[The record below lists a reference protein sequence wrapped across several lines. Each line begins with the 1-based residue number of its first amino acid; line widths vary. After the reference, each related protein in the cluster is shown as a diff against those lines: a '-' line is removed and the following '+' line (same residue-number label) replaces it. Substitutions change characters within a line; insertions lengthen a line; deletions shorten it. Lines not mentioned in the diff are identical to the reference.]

1 MKKLKRSTL
10 CKTLAVILFLALCL
24 SFAAGALSV
33 GMLYSA
39 GWYSR
44 GTEAARELLAENLCQ
59 NEAWL
64 IADRLLPINDDGE
77 PNAYLATDDNYRYEI
92 FDSSGTL
99 RFSTYAGE
107 ETLSTVTVP
116 GSNWYPYSAFPEGE
130 LWGEEDAASDGEN
143 ANAEISEPLPTPL
156 PAGVTPVPVPTESA
170 ADDAA
175 LQKTEETQ
183 TDIQP
188 AKPILALTPAPVPT
202 PRSIETWT
210 SSGDIYSRGRTVN
223 FTVTCYLLRDMKARD
238 NAAFQT
244 RCFDFA
250 SARSRE
256 LIITAIGSLL
266 LAILFF
272 VFLMAAA
279 GHRKDTDEITP
290 RLTEKIP
297 FDLFTAFVVL
307 AGFAVLTYFFDTM
320 ERASRSYDIVLS
332 LILAALLLCAAVL
345 LALWWCMS
353 LAVRVKTGGLVRGT
367 LCYKLLRFLGRAV
380 RAVWGWG
387 KMIVTSIPLIWR
399 GMLILCGAEFIGFLI
414 LAMSYSGAGPI
425 GFFINLFVFF
435 PLALWALISAKKLRT
450 GASEIAKGN
459 TAYRIN
465 TKYLFGEFRRH
476 AEDLNAIQSGISR
489 AVEARLRSER
499 MKTELITNVSH
510 DIKTPLTSIVSYV
523 DLLSKEK
530 IDNEKA
536 KEYIE
541 VLQRQS
547 ARLKKLTDDLVE
559 ASKASSGALPVTIE
573 DCDLAVM
580 LDQTA
585 GEYGEKLAEKGLT
598 LVVRKGEGSV
608 PVRADVRH
616 TQRIFDNLMG
626 NILKYA
632 LPGTRVYLE
641 LAEGKT
647 GPAVIFRNTSRN
659 ELALS
664 AEELTERFVRGDASR
679 SSEGS
684 GLGLSIAR
692 SLSELQGGSLAVTV
706 DGDLFKVTLCFGK

>member
-1 MKKLKRSTL
+1 MKTLKGSTL
-10 CKTLAVILFLALCL
+10 CKTLAVILFLALFL
-24 SFAAGALSV
+24 SFAAGALSF

-39 GWYSR
+39 GYYSR
-44 GTEAARELLAENLCQ
+44 GAEAAREMLAENLCR

-64 IADRLLPINDDGE
+64 IADRLLPISDDGE

-99 RFSTYAGE
+99 RFSTYNGE

-130 LWGEEDAASDGEN
+130 LWGEESAASDTGS
-143 ANAEISEPLPTPL
+143 ADAALTEPLPTPL
-156 PAGVTPVPVPTESA
+156 PAGVTPVPMPTEP
-170 ADDAA
+170 ADEDAE
-175 LQKTEETQ
+175 LSNIEDTP

-188 AKPILALTPAPVPT
+188 AKPLPTVTPDPMPT
-202 PRSIETWT
+202 PHVTT
-210 SSGDIYSRGRTVN
+210 PGDVYSRGQTVN

-238 NAAFQT
+238 NAAFQV

-250 SARSRE
+250 AAHSRE
-256 LIITAIGSLL
+256 LVITAIGSLL
-266 LAILFF
+266 LAILLFA
-272 VFLMAAA
+272 FLMAAA
-279 GHRKDTDEITP
+279 GHRKGTDAITP

-297 FDLFTAFVVL
+297 FDLFTAAVAL
-307 AGFAVLTYFFDTM
+307 AGFAFLAYFDDM
-320 ERASRSYDIVLS
+320 MDRASRSYDIVLL
-332 LILAALLLCAAVL
+332 LILAGLLLCAAVL

-353 LAVRVKTGGLVRGT
+353 LAVRVKMGGIIRGT
-367 LCYKLLRFLGRAV
+367 LCYKLLRFLRRAA

-399 GMLILCGAEFIGFLI
+399 GMLILCGAEFVGFLL
-414 LAMSYSGAGPI
+414 LAMSDSEAGPI

-435 PLALWALISAKKLRT
+435 PLALLALISAKKLRT

-459 TAYRIN
+459 TAYRID

-489 AVEARLRSER
+489 AVDARLRSER

-510 DIKTPLTSIVSYV
+510 DIKTPLTSIISYV
-523 DLLSKEK
+523 DLLSKEE
-530 IDNEKA
+530 IENEKA
-536 KEYIE
+536 REYIE

-559 ASKASSGALPVTIE
+559 ASKASSGVLPVTIE

-580 LDQTA
+580 LDQAA

-692 SLSELQGGSLAVTV
+692 SLAELQGGSLAVTV

>member
-1 MKKLKRSTL
+1 MKTLKGSTL
-10 CKTLAVILFLALCL
+10 CKTLAVILFLALFL
-24 SFAAGALSV
+24 GFAAGALGV

-39 GWYSR
+39 GYYSR
-44 GTEAARELLAENLCQ
+44 GAEAAREMLAENLCR

-99 RFSTYAGE
+99 RFSTYNGE

-116 GSNWYPYSAFPEGE
+116 GSNWYPYYAFPEGE
-130 LWGEEDAASDGEN
+130 LWGEENAASDGEN

-175 LQKTEETQ
+175 LQKTEETP

-188 AKPILALTPAPVPT
+188 AKPLPTVTPDPMPT
-202 PRSIETWT
+202 PHVVTP
-210 SSGDIYSRGRTVN
+210 GDVYARGRTVN

-238 NAAFQT
+238 NAAFQV

-250 SARSRE
+250 AAHSRE
-256 LIITAIGSLL
+256 LVITAIGSLL
-266 LAILFF
+266 LAILLFA
-272 VFLMAAA
+272 FLMAAA
-279 GHRKDTDEITP
+279 GHRKGADAITP

-297 FDLFTAFVVL
+297 FDLFTAAVAL
-307 AGFAVLTYFFDTM
+307 AGFAALAYFSDTM
-320 ERASRSYDIVLS
+320 ERASRSYDIVLL
-332 LILAALLLCAAVL
+332 LILAALLFCAAVL

-353 LAVRVKTGGLVRGT
+353 LAVRVKMGGLVRGT
-367 LCYKLLRFLGRAV
+367 LCYKLLRFLGRAA

-399 GMLILCGAEFIGFLI
+399 GMLILCGAEFVGFLI
-414 LAMSYSGAGPI
+414 LAMNDRRAGPV
-425 GFFINLFVFF
+425 GFFINLFLFF
-435 PLALWALISAKKLRT
+435 PLALWALINARKLRT

-459 TAYRIN
+459 TAYRID

-489 AVEARLRSER
+489 AVDARLRSER

-510 DIKTPLTSIVSYV
+510 DIKTPLTSIISYV
-523 DLLSKEK
+523 DLLSKEE
-530 IDNEKA
+530 IENEKA
-536 KEYIE
+536 REYLE

-573 DCDLAVM
+573 DCDLSVM

-585 GEYGEKLAEKGLT
+585 GEYGEKLTEKGLT

-641 LAEGKT
+641 LTEGES
-647 GPAVIFRNTSRN
+647 GPAVIFRNTSRS
-659 ELALS
+659 ELELS

-692 SLSELQGGSLAVTV
+692 SLAELQGGSLAVTV
-706 DGDLFKVTLCFGK
+706 DGDLFKVTLGFTR

>member
-1 MKKLKRSTL
+1 MKTLKGSTL
-10 CKTLAVILFLALCL
+10 CKTLAVILFLALFL
-24 SFAAGALSV
+24 GFAAGALGV

-39 GWYSR
+39 GYYSR
-44 GTEAARELLAENLCQ
+44 GMEAAREMLTENLCQ

-92 FDSSGTL
+92 FDSSGAL
-99 RFSTYAGE
+99 RFSTYNGE

-116 GSNWYPYSAFPEGE
+116 GSNWYPYYAFPEGE
-130 LWGEEDAASDGEN
+130 LWGEENAASDTGS
-143 ANAEISEPLPTPL
+143 ADAPQTEPLPTPL
-156 PAGVTPVPVPTESA
+156 PAGVTPVPMPTESVT
-170 ADDAA
+170 ADTA
-175 LQKTEETQ
+175 LQKTEETP

-188 AKPILALTPAPVPT
+188 AKPLPTVTPDPMPT
-202 PRSIETWT
+202 PHVVTP
-210 SSGDIYSRGRTVN
+210 GDVYSRGRTVN

-238 NAAFQT
+238 NAMFQV

-250 SARSRE
+250 AAHSRE
-256 LIITAIGSLL
+256 LVITAIVSGL
-266 LAILFF
+266 LAILLFA
-272 VFLMAAA
+272 FLMAAA
-279 GHRKDTDEITP
+279 GHRKGADAITP

-297 FDLFTAFVVL
+297 FDLFTAAVAL
-307 AGFAVLTYFFDTM
+307 AGFAFLAYFDNM
-320 ERASRSYDIVLS
+320 MDRASRSYDIVLL
-332 LILAALLLCAAVL
+332 LILAGLLLCAAVL

-353 LAVRVKTGGLVRGT
+353 LAVRVKMGGLVRGT

-435 PLALWALISAKKLRT
+435 PLALLALISAKKLRT

-459 TAYRIN
+459 TAYRID

-489 AVEARLRSER
+489 AVDARLRSER

-510 DIKTPLTSIVSYV
+510 DIKTPLTSIISYV
-523 DLLSKEK
+523 DLLSKEE
-530 IDNEKA
+530 IENEKA
-536 KEYIE
+536 REYVE

-573 DCDLAVM
+573 DCDLSVM

-585 GEYGEKLAEKGLT
+585 GEYGEKLTEKGLT

-641 LAEGKT
+641 LAEGEN
-647 GPAVIFRNTSRN
+647 GPAVIFRNTSRS
-659 ELALS
+659 ELELS

-692 SLSELQGGSLAVTV
+692 SLAELQGGSLAVTV
-706 DGDLFKVTLCFGK
+706 DGDLFKVTLGFTR

>member
-1 MKKLKRSTL
+1 MKTLKGSTL
-10 CKTLAVILFLALCL
+10 CKTLAVILFLALFL
-24 SFAAGALSV
+24 SFAAGALSF

-39 GWYSR
+39 GYYSR
-44 GTEAARELLAENLCQ
+44 GAEAAREMLAENLCR

-64 IADRLLPINDDGE
+64 IADRLLPISDDGE

-99 RFSTYAGE
+99 RFSTYNGE

-130 LWGEEDAASDGEN
+130 LWGEESAASDTGS
-143 ANAEISEPLPTPL
+143 ADAALTEPLPTPL
-156 PAGVTPVPVPTESA
+156 PAGVTPVPMPTEP
-170 ADDAA
+170 ADEDAE
-175 LQKTEETQ
+175 LSNIEDTP

-188 AKPILALTPAPVPT
+188 AKPLPTVTPDPMPT
-202 PRSIETWT
+202 PHVTT
-210 SSGDIYSRGRTVN
+210 PGDVYSRGQTVN

-238 NAAFQT
+238 NAAFQV

-250 SARSRE
+250 AAHSRE
-256 LIITAIGSLL
+256 LVITAIGSLL
-266 LAILFF
+266 LAILLFA
-272 VFLMAAA
+272 FLMAAA
-279 GHRKDTDEITP
+279 GHRKGTDAITP

-297 FDLFTAFVVL
+297 FDLFTAAVAL
-307 AGFAVLTYFFDTM
+307 AGFAFLAYFDDM
-320 ERASRSYDIVLS
+320 MDRASRSYDIVLL
-332 LILAALLLCAAVL
+332 LILAGLLLCAAVL

-353 LAVRVKTGGLVRGT
+353 LAVRVKMGGIIRGT
-367 LCYKLLRFLGRAV
+367 LCYKLLRFLRRAA

-399 GMLILCGAEFIGFLI
+399 GMLILCGAEFVGFLL
-414 LAMSYSGAGPI
+414 LAMSDSEAGPI

-435 PLALWALISAKKLRT
+435 PLALLALISAKKLRT

-459 TAYRIN
+459 TAYRID

-510 DIKTPLTSIVSYV
+510 DIKTPLTSIISYV
-523 DLLSKEK
+523 DLLSKEE
-530 IDNEKA
+530 IGSEQA
-536 KEYIE
+536 KEYVE
-541 VLQRQS
+541 VLRRQS

-559 ASKASSGALPVTIE
+559 ASKASSGVLAVTIE
-573 DCDLAVM
+573 DCDLSVM

-585 GEYGEKLAEKGLT
+585 GEYGEKLAEKELE
-598 LVVRKGEGSV
+598 LVLRKPEKEV
-608 PVRADVRH
+608 MARADARH
-616 TQRIFDNLMG
+616 TQRIFDNLMS

-641 LAEGKT
+641 LKEDEN
-647 GPAVIFRNTSRN
+647 GPAVIFRNTSRS
-659 ELALS
+659 EIVQS
-664 AEELTERFVRGDASR
+664 PEELTERFVRGDASR

-692 SLSELQGGSLAVTV
+692 SLAELQGGSLAVTV
-706 DGDLFKVTLCFGK
+706 DGDLFKVTLGFAGR

>member
-1 MKKLKRSTL
+1 MKTLKGSTL
-10 CKTLAVILFLALCL
+10 CKTLAVILFLALFL
-24 SFAAGALSV
+24 GFAAGALGV

-39 GWYSR
+39 GYYSR
-44 GTEAARELLAENLCQ
+44 GAEAAREMLTENLCR

-64 IADRLLPINDDGE
+64 IADRLLPISDDGE

-99 RFSTYAGE
+99 RFSTYNGE

-116 GSNWYPYSAFPEGE
+116 GSNWYPYYAFPEGE
-130 LWGEEDAASDGEN
+130 LWGEENAASDTGS
-143 ANAEISEPLPTPL
+143 ADAPQTEPMPTPL
-156 PAGVTPVPVPTESA
+156 PAGVTPVPAPTEP
-170 ADDAA
+170 ADEDAE
-175 LQKTEETQ
+175 LSNIEDTP

-188 AKPILALTPAPVPT
+188 ADPIPALTPAPVPT

-238 NAAFQT
+238 NAAFQV

-250 SARSRE
+250 AAHSRE
-256 LIITAIGSLL
+256 MMIAAIGSGL

-272 VFLMAAA
+272 AFLMAAA
-279 GHRKDTDEITP
+279 GHRKGADAITP

-297 FDLFTAFVVL
+297 FDLFTAAVAL
-307 AGFAVLTYFFDTM
+307 AGFAFLAYFDDM
-320 ERASRSYDIVLS
+320 MDRASRSYDIVLL
-332 LILAALLLCAAVL
+332 LILAGLLLCAAVL

-353 LAVRVKTGGLVRGT
+353 LAVRVKMGGIIRGT
-367 LCYKLLRFLGRAV
+367 LCYKLLRFLRHAV
-380 RAVWGWG
+380 RALWGWG

-399 GMLILCGAEFIGFLI
+399 GMLILCGAEFVGLLI
-414 LAMSYSGAGPI
+414 LAMSDSGAGPI

-435 PLALWALISAKKLRT
+435 PLALLALISAKKLRT
-450 GASEIAKGN
+450 GPSEIAKGN
-459 TAYRIN
+459 TAYRID

-489 AVEARLRSER
+489 AVDARLRSER

-510 DIKTPLTSIVSYV
+510 DIKTPLTSIISYV
-523 DLLSKEK
+523 DLLSKEE
-530 IDNEKA
+530 IENEKA
-536 KEYIE
+536 REYLE

-573 DCDLAVM
+573 DCDLSVM

-585 GEYGEKLAEKGLT
+585 GEYGEKLTEKGLT

-641 LAEGKT
+641 LTEGES
-647 GPAVIFRNTSRN
+647 GPAVIFRNTSRS
-659 ELALS
+659 ELKLS

-692 SLSELQGGSLAVTV
+692 SLAELQGGSLAVTV
-706 DGDLFKVTLCFGK
+706 DGDLFKVTLGFTR

>member
-1 MKKLKRSTL
+1 MKRLKESAL
-10 CKTLAVILFLALCL
+10 CKTIAVILFLALCL
-24 SFAAGALSV
+24 SFAAGALAV

-39 GWYSR
+39 GYYSR
-44 GTEAARELLAENLCQ
+44 GAEAAREMLTENLCR

-92 FDSSGTL
+92 FDSSGRL
-99 RFSTYAGE
+99 RFSTYNGE

-130 LWGEEDAASDGEN
+130 LWGEEDAASDTGS
-143 ANAEISEPLPTPL
+143 ADAALTEPLPTPL
-156 PAGVTPVPVPTESA
+156 PAGVTPVPAPTESVT
-170 ADDAA
+170 ADTA
-175 LQKTEETQ
+175 LQKTEETP

-188 AKPILALTPAPVPT
+188 AKPLPTVTPDPMPT
-202 PRSIETWT
+202 PQVVTP
-210 SSGDIYSRGRTVN
+210 GDV

-238 NAAFQT
+238 NAMFQV

-250 SARSRE
+250 AAHSRE
-256 LIITAIGSLL
+256 LVITVIGSLL
-266 LAILFF
+266 LAILLF

-279 GHRKDTDEITP
+279 GHRKGTDAITP

-297 FDLFTAFVVL
+297 FDLFTAAVAI
-307 AGFAVLTYFFDTM
+307 AGFAALAYFSDTM
-320 ERASRSYDIVLS
+320 ERASRSYDIVL
-332 LILAALLLCAAVL
+332 LMILAGLLLCAAVL

-353 LAVRVKTGGLVRGT
+353 LAVRVKMGGIIRGT
-367 LCYKLLRFLGRAV
+367 LCYKLLRFLWRAA

-399 GMLILCGAEFIGFLI
+399 GMLILCGAEFVGFLI
-414 LAMSYSGAGPI
+414 LAMNDRRAGPI

-435 PLALWALISAKKLRT
+435 PLALWALISAKKLRG
-450 GASEIAKGN
+450 GAREIANGN
-459 TAYRIN
+459 TQYRVD

-489 AVEARLRSER
+489 AVDAKLRSER

-692 SLSELQGGSLAVTV
+692 SLAELQGGSLAVTV
-706 DGDLFKVTLCFGK
+706 DGDLFKVTLGFTR

>member
-1 MKKLKRSTL
+1 MKTLKGSTL
-10 CKTLAVILFLALCL
+10 CKTLAVILFLALFL
-24 SFAAGALSV
+24 GFAAGALSF

-39 GWYSR
+39 GYYSR
-44 GTEAARELLAENLCQ
+44 GAEAAREMLAENLCR

-92 FDSSGTL
+92 FDSSGAL
-99 RFSTYAGE
+99 RFSTYNGE

-116 GSNWYPYSAFPEGE
+116 GSNWYPYYAFPEGE
-130 LWGEEDAASDGEN
+130 LWGEESAASDTGS
-143 ANAEISEPLPTPL
+143 ADAPQTEPLPTPL
-156 PAGVTPVPVPTESA
+156 PAGVTPVPSPTESVT
-170 ADDAA
+170 ADTA
-175 LQKTEETQ
+175 LQKTEETP

-188 AKPILALTPAPVPT
+188 AKPLPTVTPDPMPT
-202 PRSIETWT
+202 PQVT
-210 SSGDIYSRGRTVN
+210 SPGDVYSRGRTVN

-238 NAAFQT
+238 NAAFQV

-250 SARSRE
+250 AAHSRE
-256 LIITAIGSLL
+256 LVITAIGSLL
-266 LAILFF
+266 LAILLFA
-272 VFLMAAA
+272 FLMAAA
-279 GHRKDTDEITP
+279 GHRKGTDAITP

-297 FDLFTAFVVL
+297 FDLFTAAVAL
-307 AGFAVLTYFFDTM
+307 AGFAFLAYFDDM
-320 ERASRSYDIVLS
+320 MDRASRSYDIVL
-332 LILAALLLCAAVL
+332 LMILAGLLLCAAVL

-353 LAVRVKTGGLVRGT
+353 LAVRVKTGGMIRGT

-387 KMIVTSIPLIWR
+387 KMIVTAIPLIWR

-435 PLALWALISAKKLRT
+435 PLALLALISAKKLRT

-459 TAYRIN
+459 TAYRID

-489 AVEARLRSER
+489 AVDARLRSER

-510 DIKTPLTSIVSYV
+510 DIKTPLTSIISYV
-523 DLLSKEK
+523 DLLSKEE
-530 IDNEKA
+530 IENEKA
-536 KEYIE
+536 REYLE

-573 DCDLAVM
+573 DCDLSVM

-585 GEYGEKLAEKGLT
+585 GEYGEKLTEKGLT

-641 LAEGKT
+641 LTEGES
-647 GPAVIFRNTSRN
+647 GPAVIFRNTSRS
-659 ELALS
+659 ELKLS

-692 SLSELQGGSLAVTV
+692 SLAELQGGSLAVTV
-706 DGDLFKVTLCFGK
+706 DGDLFKVTLGFTR

>member
-1 MKKLKRSTL
+1 MKRLKESAL
-10 CKTLAVILFLALCL
+10 CKTIAVILFLALFL
-24 SFAAGALSV
+24 GFAAGALGV

-39 GWYSR
+39 GYYSR
-44 GTEAARELLAENLCQ
+44 GMEAAREMLAENLCR

-99 RFSTYAGE
+99 RFSTYNGE

-116 GSNWYPYSAFPEGE
+116 GSNWYPYYAFPEGE
-130 LWGEEDAASDGEN
+130 LWGEESAASDTGS
-143 ANAEISEPLPTPL
+143 ADAPQTEPLPTPL

-175 LQKTEETQ
+175 LQKTEETP

-188 AKPILALTPAPVPT
+188 AKPLPTVTPDPMPT
-202 PRSIETWT
+202 PQVT
-210 SSGDIYSRGRTVN
+210 SPGDVYSRGRTVN

-238 NAAFQT
+238 NAAFQV

-250 SARSRE
+250 AAHSRE
-256 LIITAIGSLL
+256 LVITAIGSGL
-266 LAILFF
+266 LAILLF

-279 GHRKDTDEITP
+279 GHRKGADAITP

-297 FDLFTAFVVL
+297 FDLFTAAVAI
-307 AGFAVLTYFFDTM
+307 AGFAFLAYFDDM
-320 ERASRSYDIVLS
+320 MDRASRSYDIVL
-332 LILAALLLCAAVL
+332 LMILAGLLLCAAVL

-353 LAVRVKTGGLVRGT
+353 LAVRVKTGGMIRGT

-387 KMIVTSIPLIWR
+387 KMIVTAIPLIWR

-435 PLALWALISAKKLRT
+435 PLALLALISAKKLRT

-459 TAYRIN
+459 TAYRID

-489 AVEARLRSER
+489 AVDARLRSER

-510 DIKTPLTSIVSYV
+510 DIKTPLTSIISYV
-523 DLLSKEK
+523 DLLSKEE
-530 IDNEKA
+530 IENEKA
-536 KEYIE
+536 REYLE

-573 DCDLAVM
+573 DCDLSVM

-585 GEYGEKLAEKGLT
+585 GEYGEKLTEKGLT

-641 LAEGKT
+641 LTEGES
-647 GPAVIFRNTSRN
+647 GPAVIFRNTSRS
-659 ELALS
+659 ELKLS

-692 SLSELQGGSLAVTV
+692 SLAELQGGSLAVTV
-706 DGDLFKVTLCFGK
+706 DGDLFKVTLGFTR

>member
-1 MKKLKRSTL
+1 MKRLKESAL
-10 CKTLAVILFLALCL
+10 CKTIAVILFLALCL
-24 SFAAGALSV
+24 SFAGGALAV

-39 GWYSR
+39 GYYSR
-44 GTEAARELLAENLCQ
+44 GAEAAREMLTENLCR

-92 FDSSGTL
+92 FDSSGRL
-99 RFSTYAGE
+99 RFSTYRGE

-116 GSNWYPYSAFPEGE
+116 GSNWYPYYSFPEGE
-130 LWGEEDAASDGEN
+130 LWGEEGAAADTGSADAALT
-143 ANAEISEPLPTPL
+143 EPLPTPL
-156 PAGVTPVPVPTESA
+156 PAGVTPVPAPTESA

-175 LQKTEETQ
+175 LQKTEETP

-188 AKPILALTPAPVPT
+188 AKPLLTVTPAPMPT
-202 PRSIETWT
+202 PQVT
-210 SSGDIYSRGRTVN
+210 SPGDVYARGRTVS

-238 NAAFQT
+238 NAAFQV
-244 RCFDFA
+244 RSFDFA
-250 SARSRE
+250 AAHSRE
-256 LIITAIGSLL
+256 LVITAIVSLL
-266 LAILFF
+266 LAILLF

-279 GHRKDTDEITP
+279 GHRKGTDAITP

-297 FDLFTAFVVL
+297 FDLFTAAVAL
-307 AGFAVLTYFFDTM
+307 AGFVFLAYFDDM
-320 ERASRSYDIVLS
+320 MDRASRSYDIVLL

-353 LAVRVKTGGLVRGT
+353 LAVRVKMGGIIRGT
-367 LCYKLLRFLGRAV
+367 LCYKLLHFLRRAV
-380 RAVWGWG
+380 RALWGWG

-399 GMLILCGAEFIGFLI
+399 GMLILCGAEFVGLLI

-435 PLALWALISAKKLRT
+435 PLALLALISAKKLRT

-459 TAYRIN
+459 TAYRID

-489 AVEARLRSER
+489 AVDARLRSER

-510 DIKTPLTSIVSYV
+510 DIKTPLTSIISYV
-523 DLLSKEK
+523 DLLSKEE
-530 IDNEKA
+530 IENEKA
-536 KEYIE
+536 REYIE

-573 DCDLAVM
+573 SCDLGVM
-580 LDQTA
+580 LEQTA
-585 GEYGEKLAEKGLT
+585 GEYGERLAEKGLT
-598 LVVRKGEGSV
+598 LVVRKPEGSV
-608 PVRADVRH
+608 PVRADARH
-616 TQRIFDNLMG
+616 TQRIFDNLMN

-641 LAEGKT
+641 LAAEDG
-647 GPAVIFRNTSRN
+647 GAAVIFRNTSSR
-659 ELALS
+659 EIVQS
-664 AEELTERFVRGDASR
+664 PEELTERFVRGDAAR

-692 SLSELQGGSLAVTV
+692 SLAELQGGSLAVTV
-706 DGDLFKVTLCFGK
+706 DGDLFKVTLRFTK

>member
-1 MKKLKRSTL
+1 MKTLKGSTL
-10 CKTLAVILFLALCL
+10 CKTLAVILFLALFL
-24 SFAAGALSV
+24 GFAAGALSF

-39 GWYSR
+39 GYYSR
-44 GTEAARELLAENLCQ
+44 GAEAAREMLAENLCR

-92 FDSSGTL
+92 FDSSGAL
-99 RFSTYAGE
+99 RFSTYNGE

-116 GSNWYPYSAFPEGE
+116 GSNWYPYYAFPEGE
-130 LWGEEDAASDGEN
+130 LWGEESAASDTGS
-143 ANAEISEPLPTPL
+143 ADAPQTEPLPTPL
-156 PAGVTPVPVPTESA
+156 PAGVTPVPSPTESVT
-170 ADDAA
+170 ADTA
-175 LQKTEETQ
+175 LQKTEETP

-188 AKPILALTPAPVPT
+188 AKPLPTVTPDPMPT
-202 PRSIETWT
+202 PQVT
-210 SSGDIYSRGRTVN
+210 SPGDVYSRGRTVN

-238 NAAFQT
+238 NAAFQV

-250 SARSRE
+250 AAHSRE
-256 LIITAIGSLL
+256 LVITAIGSGL
-266 LAILFF
+266 LAILLF

-279 GHRKDTDEITP
+279 GHRKGADAITP

-297 FDLFTAFVVL
+297 FDLFTAAVAI
-307 AGFAVLTYFFDTM
+307 AGFAFLAYFDDM
-320 ERASRSYDIVLS
+320 MDRASRSYDIVL
-332 LILAALLLCAAVL
+332 LMILAGLLLCAAVL

-353 LAVRVKTGGLVRGT
+353 LAVRVKTGGMIRGT

-387 KMIVTSIPLIWR
+387 KMIVTAIPLIWR

-435 PLALWALISAKKLRT
+435 PLALLALISAKKLRT

-459 TAYRIN
+459 TAYRID

-489 AVEARLRSER
+489 AVDARLRSER

-510 DIKTPLTSIVSYV
+510 DIKTPLTSIISYV
-523 DLLSKEK
+523 DLLSKEE
-530 IDNEKA
+530 IENEKA
-536 KEYIE
+536 REYIE

-573 DCDLAVM
+573 SCDLGVM
-580 LDQTA
+580 LEQTA
-585 GEYGEKLAEKGLT
+585 GEYGERLAEKGLT
-598 LVVRKGEGSV
+598 LVVRKPEGSV
-608 PVRADVRH
+608 PVQADARH
-616 TQRIFDNLMG
+616 TQRIFDNLMN

-641 LAEGKT
+641 LAAEDG
-647 GPAVIFRNTSRN
+647 GAAVIFRNTSSR
-659 ELALS
+659 EIVQS
-664 AEELTERFVRGDASR
+664 PEELTERFVRGDAAR

-692 SLSELQGGSLAVTV
+692 SLAELQGGSLAVTV
-706 DGDLFKVTLCFGK
+706 DGDLFKVTLRCPK

>member
-1 MKKLKRSTL
+1 MKTLKGSTL
-10 CKTLAVILFLALCL
+10 CKTLAVILFLALFL
-24 SFAAGALSV
+24 GFAAGALSF

-39 GWYSR
+39 GYYSR
-44 GTEAARELLAENLCQ
+44 GAEAAREMLAENLCR

-92 FDSSGTL
+92 FDSSGAL
-99 RFSTYAGE
+99 RFSTYNGE

-116 GSNWYPYSAFPEGE
+116 GSNWYPYYAFPEGE
-130 LWGEEDAASDGEN
+130 LWGEESAASDTGS
-143 ANAEISEPLPTPL
+143 ADAPQTEPLPTPL
-156 PAGVTPVPVPTESA
+156 PAGVTPVPSPTESVT
-170 ADDAA
+170 ADTA
-175 LQKTEETQ
+175 LQKTEETP

-188 AKPILALTPAPVPT
+188 AKPLPTVTPDPMPT
-202 PRSIETWT
+202 PQVT
-210 SSGDIYSRGRTVN
+210 SPGDVYSRGRTVN

-238 NAAFQT
+238 NAAFQV

-250 SARSRE
+250 AAHSRE
-256 LIITAIGSLL
+256 LVITAIGSGL
-266 LAILFF
+266 LAILLF

-279 GHRKDTDEITP
+279 GHRKGADAITP

-297 FDLFTAFVVL
+297 FDLFTAAVAI
-307 AGFAVLTYFFDTM
+307 AGFAFLAYFDDM
-320 ERASRSYDIVLS
+320 MDRASRSYDIVL
-332 LILAALLLCAAVL
+332 LMILAGLLLCAAVL

-353 LAVRVKTGGLVRGT
+353 LAVRVKTGGMIRGT

-387 KMIVTSIPLIWR
+387 KMIVTAIPLIWR

-435 PLALWALISAKKLRT
+435 PLALLALISAKKLRT

-459 TAYRIN
+459 TAYRID

-489 AVEARLRSER
+489 AVDARLRSER

-510 DIKTPLTSIVSYV
+510 DIKTPLTSIISYV
-523 DLLSKEK
+523 DLLSKEE
-530 IDNEKA
+530 IENEKA
-536 KEYIE
+536 REYIE

-573 DCDLAVM
+573 SCDLGVM
-580 LDQTA
+580 LEQTA
-585 GEYGEKLAEKGLT
+585 GEYGERLAEKGLT
-598 LVVRKGEGSV
+598 LVVRKPEGSV
-608 PVRADVRH
+608 PVRADARH
-616 TQRIFDNLMG
+616 TQRIFDNLMN

-641 LAEGKT
+641 LAAEDG
-647 GPAVIFRNTSRN
+647 GAAVIFRNTSSR
-659 ELALS
+659 EIVQS
-664 AEELTERFVRGDASR
+664 PEELTERFVRGDAAR

-692 SLSELQGGSLAVTV
+692 SLAELQGGSLAVTV
-706 DGDLFKVTLCFGK
+706 DGDLFKVTLRFPK

>member
-1 MKKLKRSTL
+1 MKTLKGSTL
-10 CKTLAVILFLALCL
+10 CKTLAVVLFLALFL
-24 SFAAGALSV
+24 GFAAGALSF

-39 GWYSR
+39 GYYSR
-44 GTEAARELLAENLCQ
+44 GAEAAREMLAENLCR

-99 RFSTYAGE
+99 RFSTYNGE

-116 GSNWYPYSAFPEGE
+116 GSNWYPYYAFPEGE
-130 LWGEEDAASDGEN
+130 LSGEENAASDTGS
-143 ANAEISEPLPTPL
+143 ADAPQTEPLPTPL
-156 PAGVTPVPVPTESA
+156 PAGVTPVPTPTESVT
-170 ADDAA
+170 ADTA
-175 LQKTEETQ
+175 LQKTEETP

-188 AKPILALTPAPVPT
+188 AKPLPTVTPDPMPT
-202 PRSIETWT
+202 PHVVTP
-210 SSGDIYSRGRTVN
+210 GDVYSRGRTVN

-238 NAAFQT
+238 NAAFQV

-250 SARSRE
+250 AAHSRE
-256 LIITAIGSLL
+256 LVITAIGSLL
-266 LAILFF
+266 LAILLFA
-272 VFLMAAA
+272 FLMAAA
-279 GHRKDTDEITP
+279 GHRKGTDAITP

-297 FDLFTAFVVL
+297 FDLFTAAVAL
-307 AGFAVLTYFFDTM
+307 AGFAFLAYFDDM
-320 ERASRSYDIVLS
+320 MDRASRSYDIVLL
-332 LILAALLLCAAVL
+332 LILAGLLLCAAVL

-353 LAVRVKTGGLVRGT
+353 LAVRVKTGGLIRGT
-367 LCYKLLRFLGRAV
+367 LCYKLLRFLRRAV
-380 RAVWGWG
+380 RALWGWG

-399 GMLILCGAEFIGFLI
+399 GMLILCGAEFVGLLI
-414 LAMSYSGAGPI
+414 LAMSDSGAGPI

-435 PLALWALISAKKLRT
+435 PLALLALISAKKLRT

-459 TAYRIN
+459 TAYRID

-489 AVEARLRSER
+489 AVDARLRSER

-510 DIKTPLTSIVSYV
+510 DIKTPLTSIISYV
-523 DLLSKEK
+523 DLLSKEE
-530 IDNEKA
+530 IENEKA
-536 KEYIE
+536 REYLE

-573 DCDLAVM
+573 DCDLSVM

-585 GEYGEKLAEKGLT
+585 GEYGEKLTEKGLT

-641 LAEGKT
+641 LTEGES

-659 ELALS
+659 ELELS

-692 SLSELQGGSLAVTV
+692 SLAELQGGSLAVTV
-706 DGDLFKVTLCFGK
+706 DGDLFKVTLGFTR

>member
-1 MKKLKRSTL
+1 MKTLKGSTL
-10 CKTLAVILFLALCL
+10 CKTLAVILFLALFL
-24 SFAAGALSV
+24 GFAAGALSF

-39 GWYSR
+39 GYYSR
-44 GTEAARELLAENLCQ
+44 GAEAAREMLAENLCR

-64 IADRLLPINDDGE
+64 IADRLLPISDDGE

-99 RFSTYAGE
+99 RFSTYNGE

-130 LWGEEDAASDGEN
+130 LWGEESAASDTGS
-143 ANAEISEPLPTPL
+143 ADAALTEPLPTPL
-156 PAGVTPVPVPTESA
+156 PAGVTPVPAPTESVT
-170 ADDAA
+170 ADTA
-175 LQKTEETQ
+175 LQKTEETP

-188 AKPILALTPAPVPT
+188 AKPLPTVTPDPMPT
-202 PRSIETWT
+202 PHVTT
-210 SSGDIYSRGRTVN
+210 PGDVYSRGRTVN
-223 FTVTCYLLRDMKARD
+223 FTVTCYLLRDMKAWD
-238 NAAFQT
+238 SAAFQV

-250 SARSRE
+250 AAHSRE
-256 LIITAIGSLL
+256 LVITAIGSLL
-266 LAILFF
+266 LAILLFA
-272 VFLMAAA
+272 FLMAAA
-279 GHRKDTDEITP
+279 GHRKGTDAITP

-297 FDLFTAFVVL
+297 FDLFTAAVAL
-307 AGFAVLTYFFDTM
+307 AGFAFLAYFDDM
-320 ERASRSYDIVLS
+320 MDRASRSYDIVLL
-332 LILAALLLCAAVL
+332 LILAGLLLCAAVL

-353 LAVRVKTGGLVRGT
+353 LAVRVKMGGIIRGT
-367 LCYKLLRFLGRAV
+367 LCYKLLRFLRRAA
-380 RAVWGWG
+380 RALWGWG

-399 GMLILCGAEFIGFLI
+399 GMLILCGAEFVGFLL
-414 LAMSYSGAGPI
+414 LAMSDSEAGPI

-459 TAYRIN
+459 TAYRID

-489 AVEARLRSER
+489 AVDARLRSER

-510 DIKTPLTSIVSYV
+510 DIKTPLTSIISYV
-523 DLLSKEK
+523 DLLSKEE
-530 IDNEKA
+530 IENEKA
-536 KEYIE
+536 REYIE

-573 DCDLAVM
+573 DCDLSVM
-580 LDQTA
+580 LEQTA
-585 GEYGEKLAEKGLT
+585 GEYGERLAEKGLT
-598 LVVRKGEGSV
+598 LVVRKPEGSV
-608 PVRADVRH
+608 PVRADARH
-616 TQRIFDNLMG
+616 TQRIFDNLMN

-641 LAEGKT
+641 LAAEDG
-647 GPAVIFRNTSRN
+647 GAAVIFRNTSSR
-659 ELALS
+659 EIVQS
-664 AEELTERFVRGDASR
+664 PEELTERFVRGDAAR

-692 SLSELQGGSLAVTV
+692 SLAELQGGSLAVTV
-706 DGDLFKVTLCFGK
+706 DGDLFKVTLRFPK

>member
-1 MKKLKRSTL
+1 MKTLKGSTL
-10 CKTLAVILFLALCL
+10 CKTLAVILFLALFL
-24 SFAAGALSV
+24 GFAAGALSF

-39 GWYSR
+39 GYYSR
-44 GTEAARELLAENLCQ
+44 GAEAAREMLAENLCR

-99 RFSTYAGE
+99 RFSTYNGE

-116 GSNWYPYSAFPEGE
+116 GSNWYPYYAFPEGE
-130 LWGEEDAASDGEN
+130 LWGEESAASDTGS
-143 ANAEISEPLPTPL
+143 ADAPQTEPLPTPL
-156 PAGVTPVPVPTESA
+156 PAGVTPVPTPTESVT
-170 ADDAA
+170 ADTA
-175 LQKTEETQ
+175 LQKTEETP

-188 AKPILALTPAPVPT
+188 AKPLPTVTPDPMPT
-202 PRSIETWT
+202 PHVVTP
-210 SSGDIYSRGRTVN
+210 GDVYSRGRTVN

-238 NAAFQT
+238 NAAFQV

-250 SARSRE
+250 AAHSRE
-256 LIITAIGSLL
+256 LVITAIGSLL
-266 LAILFF
+266 LAILLFA
-272 VFLMAAA
+272 FLMAAA
-279 GHRKDTDEITP
+279 GHRKGTDAITP

-297 FDLFTAFVVL
+297 FDLFTAAVAL
-307 AGFAVLTYFFDTM
+307 AGFAFLAYFDDM
-320 ERASRSYDIVLS
+320 MDRASRSYDIVLL
-332 LILAALLLCAAVL
+332 LILAGLLLCAAVL

-353 LAVRVKTGGLVRGT
+353 LAVRVKTGGMIRGT

-380 RAVWGWG
+380 RALWGWG
-387 KMIVTSIPLIWR
+387 KMIVTAIPLIWR
-399 GMLILCGAEFIGFLI
+399 GMLILCGAEFVGFLI

-435 PLALWALISAKKLRT
+435 PLALLALISAKKLRT

-459 TAYRIN
+459 TAYRID

-489 AVEARLRSER
+489 AVDARLRSER

-510 DIKTPLTSIVSYV
+510 DIKTPLTSIISYV
-523 DLLSKEK
+523 DLLSKEE
-530 IDNEKA
+530 IENEKA
-536 KEYIE
+536 REYLE

-573 DCDLAVM
+573 DCDLSVM

-585 GEYGEKLAEKGLT
+585 GEYGEKLTEKGLT

-641 LAEGKT
+641 LTEGES

-659 ELALS
+659 ELELS

-692 SLSELQGGSLAVTV
+692 SLAELQGGSLAVTV
-706 DGDLFKVTLCFGK
+706 DGDLFKVTLGFTR

>member
-1 MKKLKRSTL
+1 MKRLKESAL
-10 CKTLAVILFLALCL
+10 CKTIAVILFLALCL
-24 SFAAGALSV
+24 SFAAGALSF

-39 GWYSR
+39 GYYSR
-44 GTEAARELLAENLCQ
+44 GAEAAREMLTENLCR

-99 RFSTYAGE
+99 RFSTYNGE

-116 GSNWYPYSAFPEGE
+116 GSNWYPYYAFPEGE
-130 LWGEEDAASDGEN
+130 LSGEENAASDTGS
-143 ANAEISEPLPTPL
+143 ADAPQTEPLPTPL
-156 PAGVTPVPVPTESA
+156 PAGVTPVPTPTESVT
-170 ADDAA
+170 ADTA
-175 LQKTEETQ
+175 LQKTEETP

-188 AKPILALTPAPVPT
+188 AKPLPTVTPDPMPT
-202 PRSIETWT
+202 PHVVTP
-210 SSGDIYSRGRTVN
+210 GDVYSRGRTVN

-238 NAAFQT
+238 NAAFQV

-250 SARSRE
+250 AAHSRE
-256 LIITAIGSLL
+256 LVITAIGSLL
-266 LAILFF
+266 LAILLFA
-272 VFLMAAA
+272 FLMAAA
-279 GHRKDTDEITP
+279 GHRKGTDAITP

-297 FDLFTAFVVL
+297 FDLFTAAVAL
-307 AGFAVLTYFFDTM
+307 AGFAFLAYFDDM
-320 ERASRSYDIVLS
+320 MDRASRSYDIVLL
-332 LILAALLLCAAVL
+332 LILAGLLLCAAVL

-353 LAVRVKTGGLVRGT
+353 LAVRVKTGGLIRGT
-367 LCYKLLRFLGRAV
+367 LCYKLLRFLRRAV
-380 RAVWGWG
+380 RALWGWG

-399 GMLILCGAEFIGFLI
+399 GMLILCGAEFVGLLI
-414 LAMSYSGAGPI
+414 LAMSDSGAGPI

-435 PLALWALISAKKLRT
+435 PLALLALISAKKLRT

-459 TAYRIN
+459 TAYRID

-489 AVEARLRSER
+489 AVDARLRSER

-510 DIKTPLTSIVSYV
+510 DIKTPLTSIISYV
-523 DLLSKEK
+523 DLLSKEE
-530 IDNEKA
+530 IENEKA
-536 KEYIE
+536 REYLE

-573 DCDLAVM
+573 DCDLSVM

-585 GEYGEKLAEKGLT
+585 GEYGEKLTEKGLT

-641 LAEGKT
+641 LTEGES
-647 GPAVIFRNTSRN
+647 GPAVIFRNTSRS
-659 ELALS
+659 ELELS

-692 SLSELQGGSLAVTV
+692 SLAELQGGSLAVTV
-706 DGDLFKVTLCFGK
+706 DGDLFKVTLGFTR

>member
-1 MKKLKRSTL
+1 MKKLKESTL
-10 CKTLAVILFLALCL
+10 CKTIAVILFVALCL

-44 GTEAARELLAENLCQ
+44 GAEAARGMLTENLCR

-64 IADRLLPINDDGE
+64 IAERLLPINDDGE

-99 RFSTYAGE
+99 RFSTYGGE
-107 ETLSTVTVP
+107 EALSTVTVP

-130 LWGEEDAASDGEN
+130 LWGEEDAASDTES
-143 ANAEISEPLPTPL
+143 ADAAQTEPLPTPL

-170 ADDAA
+170 AEDAGPEDA
-175 LQKTEETQ
+175 PDAEQSAEP
-183 TDIQP
+183 QP
-188 AKPILALTPAPVPT
+188 TAAPWPT
-202 PRSIETWT
+202 PQSIENWT
-210 SSGDIYSRGRTVN
+210 VSDDNPHGRTVN

-238 NAAFQT
+238 NAMFQT
-244 RCFDFA
+244 RSFEFA
-250 SARSRE
+250 SAHHRE
-256 LIITAIGSLL
+256 LVITAIGSLL
-266 LAILFF
+266 LAILLFI
-272 VFLMAAA
+272 FLMAAA
-279 GHRKDTDEITP
+279 GHRKGADAITP
-290 RLTEKIP
+290 RLAEKIP
-297 FDLFTAFVVL
+297 FDLFTAAVAL
-307 AGFAVLTYFFDTM
+307 AGFAVLACFFDTM
-320 ERASRSYDIVLS
+320 ERASRSYDIVL
-332 LILAALLLCAAVL
+332 LLLLAALLLCAAVL

-353 LAVRVKTGGLVRGT
+353 LAVRVKMGGLIRGT
-367 LCYKLLRFLGRAV
+367 LCYKLLRFLLRAI

-387 KMIVTSIPLIWR
+387 KTLLTGIPLIWR

-414 LAMSYSGAGPI
+414 LAMNDRRAGPV

-435 PLALWALISAKKLRT
+435 PLALWALVSAKKLRI
-450 GASEIAKGN
+450 GAKEMANGN
-459 TAYRIN
+459 TAYRVD

-510 DIKTPLTSIVSYV
+510 DIKTPLTSIISYV
-523 DLLSKEK
+523 DLLSKEE
-530 IDNEKA
+530 IENETA
-536 KEYIE
+536 REYIE

-559 ASKASSGALPVTIE
+559 ASKASSGVLPVTIE

-632 LPGTRVYLE
+632 LAGTRVYLE
-641 LAEGKT
+641 LAADET
-647 GPAVIFRNTSRN
+647 GPAVIFRNTSRS
-659 ELALS
+659 ELALN
-664 AEELTERFVRGDASR
+664 ADELTERFVRGEASR

-692 SLSELQGGSLAVTV
+692 SLAELQGGSLAVTV
-706 DGDLFKVTLCFGK
+706 DGDLFKVTLHFAK

>member
-1 MKKLKRSTL
+1 MKRLKESAL
-10 CKTLAVILFLALCL
+10 CKTIAVILFLALFL
-24 SFAAGALSV
+24 GFAAGALGV

-39 GWYSR
+39 GYYSR
-44 GTEAARELLAENLCQ
+44 GMEAAREMLAENLCR

-99 RFSTYAGE
+99 RFSTYNGE

-116 GSNWYPYSAFPEGE
+116 GSNWYPYYAFPEGE
-130 LWGEEDAASDGEN
+130 LWGEESAASDTGS
-143 ANAEISEPLPTPL
+143 ADAPQTEPLPTPL

-175 LQKTEETQ
+175 LQKTEETP

-188 AKPILALTPAPVPT
+188 AKPLPTVTPDPMPT
-202 PRSIETWT
+202 PHVVTP
-210 SSGDIYSRGRTVN
+210 GDVYARGRTVN

-238 NAAFQT
+238 NAALQV

-250 SARSRE
+250 AAHSRE
-256 LIITAIGSLL
+256 LVITAIGSLL
-266 LAILFF
+266 LAILLFA
-272 VFLMAAA
+272 FLMAAA
-279 GHRKDTDEITP
+279 GHRKGADAITP

-297 FDLFTAFVVL
+297 FDLFTAAVAL
-307 AGFAVLTYFFDTM
+307 AGFAFLAYFDNM
-320 ERASRSYDIVLS
+320 MDRASRSYDIVLL
-332 LILAALLLCAAVL
+332 LILAGLLLCAAVL

-353 LAVRVKTGGLVRGT
+353 LAVRVKMGGLVRGT
-367 LCYKLLRFLGRAV
+367 LCYKLLRFLGRAA

-399 GMLILCGAEFIGFLI
+399 GMLILCGAEFVGFLI

-435 PLALWALISAKKLRT
+435 PLALLALISAKKLRT

-459 TAYRIN
+459 TAYRID

-489 AVEARLRSER
+489 AVDARLRSER

-510 DIKTPLTSIVSYV
+510 DIKTPLTSIISYV
-523 DLLSKEK
+523 DLLSKEE
-530 IDNEKA
+530 IENEKA
-536 KEYIE
+536 REYLE

-573 DCDLAVM
+573 DCDLSVM

-585 GEYGEKLAEKGLT
+585 GEYGEKLTEKGLT

-641 LAEGKT
+641 LTEGES

-659 ELALS
+659 ELELS

-692 SLSELQGGSLAVTV
+692 SLAELQGGSLAVTV
-706 DGDLFKVTLCFGK
+706 DGDLFKVTLGFTR

>member
-1 MKKLKRSTL
+1 MKTLKGSTL
-10 CKTLAVILFLALCL
+10 CKTLAVILFLALFL
-24 SFAAGALSV
+24 SFAAGALSF

-39 GWYSR
+39 GYYSR
-44 GTEAARELLAENLCQ
+44 GAEAAREMLAENLCR

-64 IADRLLPINDDGE
+64 IADRLLPISDDGE

-99 RFSTYAGE
+99 RFSTYNGE

-130 LWGEEDAASDGEN
+130 LWGEESAASDSGS
-143 ANAEISEPLPTPL
+143 ADAALTEPLPTPL
-156 PAGVTPVPVPTESA
+156 PAGVTPVPMPTEP
-170 ADDAA
+170 ADEDAE
-175 LQKTEETQ
+175 LSNIEDTP

-188 AKPILALTPAPVPT
+188 AKPLPTVTPDPMPT
-202 PRSIETWT
+202 PHVTT
-210 SSGDIYSRGRTVN
+210 PGDVYSRGRTVN
-223 FTVTCYLLRDMKARD
+223 FTVTCYLLRDMKAWD
-238 NAAFQT
+238 SAAFQV

-250 SARSRE
+250 AAHSRE
-256 LIITAIGSLL
+256 LVITAIGSLL
-266 LAILFF
+266 LAILLFA
-272 VFLMAAA
+272 FLMAAA
-279 GHRKDTDEITP
+279 GHRKGTDAITP

-297 FDLFTAFVVL
+297 FDLFTAAVAL
-307 AGFAVLTYFFDTM
+307 AGFGVLYVWIETLDVLN
-320 ERASRSYDIVLS
+320 RSRDIVLS
-332 LILAALLLCAAVL
+332 LAFAALLLCAAVL

-353 LAVRVKTGGLVRGT
+353 LAVRVKMGGIIRGT
-367 LCYKLLRFLGRAV
+367 LCYKLLRFLRRAA

-399 GMLILCGAEFIGFLI
+399 GMLILCGAEFVGFLL
-414 LAMSYSGAGPI
+414 LAMSDSGAGPI

-435 PLALWALISAKKLRT
+435 PLALLALISAKKLRT

-459 TAYRIN
+459 TAYRID

-489 AVEARLRSER
+489 AVDARLRSER

-510 DIKTPLTSIVSYV
+510 DIKTPLTSIISYV
-523 DLLSKEK
+523 DLLSKEE
-530 IDNEKA
+530 IENEKA
-536 KEYIE
+536 REYIE

-573 DCDLAVM
+573 SCDLGVM
-580 LDQTA
+580 LEQTA
-585 GEYGEKLAEKGLT
+585 GEYGERLAEKGLT
-598 LVVRKGEGSV
+598 LVVRKPEGSV
-608 PVRADVRH
+608 PVRADARH
-616 TQRIFDNLMG
+616 TQRIFDNLMN

-641 LAEGKT
+641 LAAEDG
-647 GPAVIFRNTSRN
+647 GAAVIFRNTSSR
-659 ELALS
+659 EIVQS
-664 AEELTERFVRGDASR
+664 PEELTERFVRGDAAR

-692 SLSELQGGSLAVTV
+692 SLAELQGGSLAVTV
-706 DGDLFKVTLCFGK
+706 DGDLFKVTLRFPK

>member
-39 GWYSR
+39 GYYSR

-99 RFSTYAGE
+99 RFSTYNGE

-116 GSNWYPYSAFPEGE
+116 GSNWYPYYAFPEGE
-130 LWGEEDAASDGEN
+130 LSGEENAASDTGS
-143 ANAEISEPLPTPL
+143 ADAPQTEPLPTPL
-156 PAGVTPVPVPTESA
+156 PAGVTPVPTPTESVT
-170 ADDAA
+170 ADTA
-175 LQKTEETQ
+175 LQKTEETP

-188 AKPILALTPAPVPT
+188 AKPLPTVTPDPMPT
-202 PRSIETWT
+202 PHVVTP
-210 SSGDIYSRGRTVN
+210 GDVYSRGRTVN
-223 FTVTCYLLRDMKARD
+223 FTVTCYLLRDLKAWD

-320 ERASRSYDIVLS
+320 ERASRSYDIALL

-367 LCYKLLRFLGRAV
+367 LCYKLLRFLLRA
-380 RAVWGWG
+380 AGGVWGWG

-414 LAMSYSGAGPI
+414 LAMNDRRAGPV
-425 GFFINLFVFF
+425 GFFVNLFVFF
-435 PLALWALISAKKLRT
+435 PLTLLALISAKKLRT

-459 TAYRIN
+459 TAYRID

-489 AVEARLRSER
+489 AVDARLRSER

-510 DIKTPLTSIVSYV
+510 DIKTPLTSIISYV
-523 DLLSKEK
+523 DLLSKEE
-530 IDNEKA
+530 IENEKA
-536 KEYIE
+536 REYLE

-573 DCDLAVM
+573 DCDLSVM

-585 GEYGEKLAEKGLT
+585 GEYGEKLAGKGLT

-641 LAEGKT
+641 LTEGES

-659 ELALS
+659 ELELS

-692 SLSELQGGSLAVTV
+692 SLAELQGGSLAVTV
-706 DGDLFKVTLCFGK
+706 DGDLFKVTLGFTR

>member
-1 MKKLKRSTL
+1 MKTLKGSTL
-10 CKTLAVILFLALCL
+10 CKTLAVILFLALFL
-24 SFAAGALSV
+24 SFAGGALAV

-39 GWYSR
+39 GYYSR
-44 GTEAARELLAENLCQ
+44 GAEAAREMLAENLCR

-99 RFSTYAGE
+99 RFSTYNGE

-116 GSNWYPYSAFPEGE
+116 GSNWYPYYAFPEGE
-130 LWGEEDAASDGEN
+130 LWGEESAASDTGS
-143 ANAEISEPLPTPL
+143 ADAPQTEPLPTPL
-156 PAGVTPVPVPTESA
+156 PAGVTPVPAPTESA

-175 LQKTEETQ
+175 LQKAEETPA
-183 TDIQP
+183 DIQP
-188 AKPILALTPAPVPT
+188 AKPLLTVTPAPMPT
-202 PRSIETWT
+202 PQVT
-210 SSGDIYSRGRTVN
+210 SPGDVYARGRTVN

-238 NAAFQT
+238 NAAFQV

-250 SARSRE
+250 AAHSRE
-256 LIITAIGSLL
+256 LMIAAIGSGL
-266 LAILFF
+266 LAILLF

-279 GHRKDTDEITP
+279 GHRKGTDAITP

-297 FDLFTAFVVL
+297 FDLFTAAVAL
-307 AGFAVLTYFFDTM
+307 AGFVFLAYFDDM
-320 ERASRSYDIVLS
+320 MDRASRSYDIVLL
-332 LILAALLLCAAVL
+332 LILAGLLLCAAVL

-353 LAVRVKTGGLVRGT
+353 LAVRVKMGGLVRGT
-367 LCYKLLRFLGRAV
+367 LCYKLLRFLGRAA

-399 GMLILCGAEFIGFLI
+399 GMLILCGAEFVGFLI

-435 PLALWALISAKKLRT
+435 PLALLALISAKKLRT

-459 TAYRIN
+459 TAYRID

-489 AVEARLRSER
+489 AVDARLRSER

-510 DIKTPLTSIVSYV
+510 DIKTPLTSIISYV
-523 DLLSKEK
+523 DLLSKEE
-530 IDNEKA
+530 IENEKA
-536 KEYIE
+536 REYLE

-573 DCDLAVM
+573 DCDLSVM

-585 GEYGEKLAEKGLT
+585 GEYCDQLTEKGLT

-641 LAEGKT
+641 L
-647 GPAVIFRNTSRN
+647 
-659 ELALS
+659 
-664 AEELTERFVRGDASR
+664 TERFVRGDASR

-692 SLSELQGGSLAVTV
+692 SLAELQGGSLAVTV
-706 DGDLFKVTLCFGK
+706 DGDLIKVTLGFTR

>member
-1 MKKLKRSTL
+1 MKTLKGSTL
-10 CKTLAVILFLALCL
+10 CKTLAVILFLALFL
-24 SFAAGALSV
+24 SFAAGALSF

-39 GWYSR
+39 GYYSR
-44 GTEAARELLAENLCQ
+44 GAEAAREMLAENLCR

-64 IADRLLPINDDGE
+64 IADRLLPISDDGE

-99 RFSTYAGE
+99 RFSTYNGE

-116 GSNWYPYSAFPEGE
+116 GSNWYPYSVFPEGE
-130 LWGEEDAASDGEN
+130 LWGEESAASDTGS
-143 ANAEISEPLPTPL
+143 ADAALTEPLPTPL
-156 PAGVTPVPVPTESA
+156 PAGVTPVPAPTESVT
-170 ADDAA
+170 ADTA
-175 LQKTEETQ
+175 LQKTEETP

-188 AKPILALTPAPVPT
+188 AKPLPTVTPDPMPT
-202 PRSIETWT
+202 PHVTT
-210 SSGDIYSRGRTVN
+210 PGDVYSRGRTVN
-223 FTVTCYLLRDMKARD
+223 FTVTCYLLRDMKAWD
-238 NAAFQT
+238 SAAFQV

-250 SARSRE
+250 AAHSRE
-256 LIITAIGSLL
+256 LVITAIGSLL
-266 LAILFF
+266 LAILLFA
-272 VFLMAAA
+272 FLMAAA
-279 GHRKDTDEITP
+279 GHRKGTDAITL

-297 FDLFTAFVVL
+297 FDLFTAAVAL
-307 AGFAVLTYFFDTM
+307 AGFGVLYVWIETLDVLN
-320 ERASRSYDIVLS
+320 RSRDIVLS
-332 LILAALLLCAAVL
+332 LAFAALLLCAAVL

-353 LAVRVKTGGLVRGT
+353 LAVRVKMGGIIRGT
-367 LCYKLLRFLGRAV
+367 LCYKLLRFLRRAV
-380 RAVWGWG
+380 RALWGWG

-399 GMLILCGAEFIGFLI
+399 GMLILCGAEFVGLLI
-414 LAMSYSGAGPI
+414 LAMSDSGAGPI

-435 PLALWALISAKKLRT
+435 PLALLALISAKKLRT

-459 TAYRIN
+459 TAYRID

-489 AVEARLRSER
+489 AVDARLRSER

-510 DIKTPLTSIVSYV
+510 DIKTPLTSIISYV
-523 DLLSKEK
+523 DLLSKEE
-530 IDNEKA
+530 IENEKA
-536 KEYIE
+536 REYIE

-573 DCDLAVM
+573 DCDLSVM
-580 LDQTA
+580 LEQTA
-585 GEYGEKLAEKGLT
+585 GEYGERLAEKGLT
-598 LVVRKGEGSV
+598 LVVRKPEGSV
-608 PVRADVRH
+608 PVRADARH
-616 TQRIFDNLMG
+616 TQRIFDNLMN

-641 LAEGKT
+641 LAAEDG
-647 GPAVIFRNTSRN
+647 GAAVIFRNTSSR
-659 ELALS
+659 EIVQS
-664 AEELTERFVRGDASR
+664 PEELTERFVRGDAAR

-692 SLSELQGGSLAVTV
+692 SLAELQGGSLAVTV
-706 DGDLFKVTLCFGK
+706 DGDLFKVTLRFPK

>member
-1 MKKLKRSTL
+1 MKTLKGSTL

-24 SFAAGALSV
+24 SFAGGALAA

-39 GWYSR
+39 GYYSR
-44 GTEAARELLAENLCQ
+44 GAEAAREMLTENLCR

-99 RFSTYAGE
+99 RFSTYNGE
-107 ETLSTVTVP
+107 ETLCTVTVP
-116 GSNWYPYSAFPEGE
+116 NSLWYPYYEFPEGK
-130 LWGEEDAASDGEN
+130 LWGEENAVSDGKN
-143 ANAEISEPLPTPL
+143 ADAEITEPLPTPL

-170 ADDAA
+170 AEDAG
-175 LQKTEETQ
+175 LPDVEDTP
-183 TDIQP
+183 TDMQP
-188 AKPILALTPAPVPT
+188 AKPLPAVTPDPMPT
-202 PRSIETWT
+202 PHVTT
-210 SSGDIYSRGRTVN
+210 PGDVYSRGRTVN

-238 NAAFQT
+238 NAAFQV

-250 SARSRE
+250 AAHSRE
-256 LIITAIGSLL
+256 LVITAIGSLL
-266 LAILFF
+266 LAILLFA
-272 VFLMAAA
+272 FLMAAA
-279 GHRKDTDEITP
+279 GHRKGTDAITP

-297 FDLFTAFVVL
+297 FDLFTALVAL
-307 AGFAVLTYFFDTM
+307 AGFAVLACFFDTM
-320 ERASRSYDIVLS
+320 ERASRSYDIVL
-332 LILAALLLCAAVL
+332 LLLLAGLLLCAAVL

-353 LAVRVKTGGLVRGT
+353 LAVRVKTGGTIRGT
-367 LCYKLLRFLGRAV
+367 LCYKLLRFLWRAARV
-380 RAVWGWG
+380 VWGWG
-387 KMIVTSIPLIWR
+387 KMIVTSIPLVWR
-399 GMLILCGAEFIGFLI
+399 GMLILCGAEFVGLLI
-414 LAMSYSGAGPI
+414 LAMSDSGAGPI

-435 PLALWALISAKKLRT
+435 PLALWALVSAKKLRI
-450 GASEIAKGN
+450 GAKEMANGN
-459 TAYRIN
+459 TAYRVD

-510 DIKTPLTSIVSYV
+510 DIKTPLTSIISYV
-523 DLLSKEK
+523 DLLSKEE
-530 IDNEKA
+530 IENEKA
-536 KEYIE
+536 REYIE

-559 ASKASSGALPVTIE
+559 ASKASSGVLPVTIE

-632 LPGTRVYLE
+632 LAGTRVYLE
-641 LAEGKT
+641 LAADET
-647 GPAVIFRNTSRN
+647 GPAVIFRNTSRS
-659 ELALS
+659 ELALN
-664 AEELTERFVRGDASR
+664 ADELTERFVRGEASR

-692 SLSELQGGSLAVTV
+692 SLAELQGGSLAVTV
-706 DGDLFKVTLCFGK
+706 DGDLFKVTLGFEK